1 MTLLDS
7 VDLAAFTTFGIHA
20 RAQHLVVVT
29 SRTELSEALAW
40 AREHNVPWRILGGGS
55 NVLLTGDVAGLVIVM
70 RITGR
75 EAVLKGD
82 EVYITCGAGEVW
94 HDVVTWTVD
103 QGWGGFENM
112 ALIPGTIGAAP
123 MQNIGA
129 YGVEQASCFVSCD
142 ALDVATGEISTYTN
156 DVCAFGYR
164 ESIFKHELRDRA
176 IILSVTYR
184 LQQAPDVVTTY
195 RDVAEELQHNNVQQ
209 PTVRDVYDAV
219 VAIRRR
225 KLPDPA
231 EIGNAGSFFKNP
243 VVDRSVYDAIA
254 MSHPEAP
261 HYPQADGTVKIPA
274 AWLIDTCGWKGYR
287 SGDAGV
293 HARQALVLVNYGAAS
308 GAEVL
313 DIATRIQADVRETYH
328 VSLEREVNV
337 W

>member
-7 VDLAAFTTFGIHA
+7 VDLASFTTFGIHT
-20 RAQHLVVVT
+20 RAQHVVVVT
-29 SRTELSEALAW
+29 SRTELTEALAW

-55 NVLLTGDVAGLVIVM
+55 NVLLTQDVGGLVIVM
-70 RITGR
+70 RIVGR
-75 EAVLKGD
+75 EVVHVGD
-82 EVYITCGAGEVW
+82 EVLITCGAGEVW
-94 HDVVTWTVD
+94 HDIVTWTVE

-142 ALDVATGEISTYTN
+142 ALDVVTGEISTYTN
-156 DVCAFGYR
+156 EACAFGYR
-164 ESIFKHELRDRA
+164 ESVFKHALRDRA
-176 IILSVTYR
+176 VILSVTYR
-184 LQQAPDVVTTY
+184 LQRTPKIVTSY
-195 RDVAEELQHNNVQQ
+195 RDVADELQRNNILE
-209 PTVRDVYDAV
+209 PTVHDVYTAV

-243 VVDRSVYDAIA
+243 VVSRAVYDAVA
-254 MSHPEAP
+254 AQYPDVP
-261 HYPQADGTVKIPA
+261 HYAQQDGTVKLPA

-293 HARQALVLVNYGAAS
+293 HARQALVLVNYGTAT
-308 GAEVL
+308 GAEIL
-313 DIATRIQADVRETYH
+313 DIATRIQSDVRERFGIA
-328 VSLEREVNV
+328 LEREVNV

>member
-7 VDLAAFTTFGIHA
+7 VDLASFTTFGIHT
-20 RAQHLVVVT
+20 RAQHVVVVT
-29 SRTELSEALAW
+29 SRTELTEALAW

-55 NVLLTGDVAGLVIVM
+55 NVLLTQDVAGLVIVM
-70 RITGR
+70 RIVGR
-75 EAVLKGD
+75 EVVHDGD
-82 EVYITCGAGEVW
+82 EELITCGAGEVW
-94 HDVVTWTVD
+94 HDIVTWTVE

-142 ALDVATGEISTYTN
+142 ALDVVTGEISTYTN
-156 DVCAFGYR
+156 EACAFGYR
-164 ESIFKHELRDRA
+164 ESVFKHALRDRA
-176 IILSVTYR
+176 VILSVTYR
-184 LQQAPDVVTTY
+184 LQRTPKIVTSY
-195 RDVAEELQHNNVQQ
+195 RDVADELQRNNILE
-209 PTVRDVYDAV
+209 PTVHDVYTAV

-243 VVDRSVYDAIA
+243 VVSRAVYDAVA
-254 MSHPEAP
+254 AQYPDVP
-261 HYPQADGTVKIPA
+261 HYAQQDGTVKLPA

-293 HARQALVLVNYGAAS
+293 HARQALVLVNYGTAT
-308 GAEVL
+308 GAEIL
-313 DIATRIQADVRETYH
+313 DIATRIQSDVRERFGIA
-328 VSLEREVNV
+328 LEREVNV

>member
-7 VDLAAFTTFGIHA
+7 VDLASFTTFGIHT
-20 RAQHLVVVT
+20 RAQHVVVVT
-29 SRTELSEALAW
+29 SRAELTEALAW

-55 NVLLTGDVAGLVIVM
+55 NVLLTQDVAGMVIVM
-70 RITGR
+70 RIVGR
-75 EAVLKGD
+75 EMVHDGDDVL
-82 EVYITCGAGEVW
+82 ITCGAGEVW
-94 HDVVTWTVD
+94 HDIVTWTVE

-142 ALDVATGEISTYTN
+142 ALDVVTGEISTYTN
-156 DVCAFGYR
+156 DACAFGYR
-164 ESIFKHELRDRA
+164 ESVFKHALRDRA
-176 IILSVTYR
+176 VILSVTYR
-184 LQQAPDVVTTY
+184 LQRTPKIVTSY
-195 RDVAEELQHNNVQQ
+195 RDVAEELQRNNILE
-209 PTVRDVYDAV
+209 PTVHDVYTAV

-243 VVDRSVYDAIA
+243 VVSRAVYDAVA
-254 MSHPEAP
+254 AQYPDVP
-261 HYPQADGTVKIPA
+261 HYAQQDGTVKLPA

-293 HARQALVLVNYGAAS
+293 HARQALVLVNYGTAT
-308 GAEVL
+308 GDEIL
-313 DIATRIQADVRETYH
+313 DIATRIQSDVRERFGIA
-328 VSLEREVNV
+328 LEREVNV